1 MIQYLIHSTLCLT
14 LLLLIYQLVLA
25 RERMHH
31 FNRFY
36 LLFSLTFSLV
46 VPLIPVGL
54 NGGLLG
60 WLVADISV
68 ASGYELSRPTLDTVA
83 VISFSEAGLIPVLE
97 MVSILAF
104 AIYGMITMSIF
115 AHFLV
120 NLDTIQFKARRSPR
134 IAYKDAEIVLFREK
148 ITPFSFRRHI
158 FLNEEAYR
166 KGKIDS
172 NILAHEYAHVRQRHS
187 YDILLVEIL
196 RVFFWFQPL
205 IYLYRKAIR
214 LNHEYLADE
223 AVLYQTDRRREYQ
236 LLLLDS
242 VRSRSGGVLASPL
255 SRSMLRNRIEM
266 MGRSYSRTRVLVRKM
281 AAIPI
286 LAGAG
291 LLFGCQMTG
300 SDTEALILGPD
311 RTLTIEV
318 IDSDNIRLN
327 GREMPVSLLE
337 SHLSHL
343 TDSAGVVA
351 DLKVAPNAHSGVVR
365 DVQKSLRKNNLV
377 EIQYR
382 TILE

>member
-14 LLLLIYQLVLA
+14 LLLLIYQLFLA

-68 ASGYELSRPTLDTVA
+68 ASGYEFSRPTLDTVA

-134 IAYKDAEIVLFREK
+134 IAHKDAEIVLFREK

-172 NILAHEYAHVRQRHS
+172 YILAHEYAHVRQRHS
-187 YDILLVEIL
+187 YDILLVEIQIG
-196 RVFFWFQPL
+196 RASC
-205 IYLYRKAIR
+205 RER
-214 LNHEYLADE
+214 GE
-223 AVLYQTDRRREYQ
+223 APGET
-236 LLLLDS
+236 
-242 VRSRSGGVLASPL
+242 
-255 SRSMLRNRIEM
+255 
-266 MGRSYSRTRVLVRKM
+266 
-281 AAIPI
+281 
-286 LAGAG
+286 
-291 LLFGCQMTG
+291 GC
-300 SDTEALILGPD
+300 
-311 RTLTIEV
+311 
-318 IDSDNIRLN
+318 
-327 GREMPVSLLE
+327 
-337 SHLSHL
+337 
-343 TDSAGVVA
+343 
-351 DLKVAPNAHSGVVR
+351 
-365 DVQKSLRKNNLV
+365 
-377 EIQYR
+377 
-382 TILE
+382 